1 MSLSVKAKPVVLDCL
16 KICLKILLRCE
27 LNSAVASLSVM
38 TVESL
43 SSDPD
48 SPRKRVHIV
57 DEEVHV

>member
-1 MSLSVKAKPVVLDCL
+1 MSLNVKAKPVVLD
-16 KICLKILLRCE
+16 CLKILLRCE